1 MNEIVLS
8 MFQPINCKL
17 HLRYCWLFSKA
28 HNLLLTTVNLDSF
41 EVQDELNFFDLMV
54 LNGCQ
59 DISL

>member
-1 MNEIVLS
+1 

-17 HLRYCWLFSKA
+17 HLCYCWLFSKA
-28 HNLLLTTVNLDSF
+28 HGLLLITLNLDSF
-41 EVQDELNFFDLMV
+41 EVQDELNFFDLVMV